1 MTPAQTVEIVVFL
14 AGIGLVAWQFRWLLR
29 AYRTER
35 ERQASERRSSRAFV
49 LVLALTVFVALA
61 SMTDLYTARRIAVGG
76 ILVVALVE
84 AARRRWGKVN

>member
-1 MTPAQTVEIVVFL
+1 MTSAQTVEAVVFL

-35 ERQASERRSSRAFV
+35 DRRAPEHRSSRAFL

-76 ILVVALVE
+76 ILIVAVVE
-84 AARRRWGKVN
+84 AARRRWVK